1 MLNILSYV
9 GMSFQSEVCL
19 WTLLGLLR
27 TIFDATLFKVWQM
40 KMPPEISLPV
50 QRAIRT
56 MISGLM
62 LAQCFTVY
70 VYLASYIVLLY
81 PVFLEE
87 RPTLV
92 LPWLLLAAIRNLL
105 CELTS
110 LAIGLGTCVLLG
122 PARPPCIRFVII
134 KLASIMPAFYMWM
147 LIFGYY
153 HNLKMALAFKTFPAV
168 LPTKDLDY
176 GLELAV
182 RRRRTKSLQDEDQ
195 LRKKL
200 TASLYTEQTSLT
212 NKMATPALTS
222 ILESKKGSPAAS
234 YVDITSPLD
243 ALCPLPVTS
252 NRTVSDIGTDEDW
265 FGSEVV
271 VARGTDRILEQF
283 VLMLFRIGA
292 YLKKDNAELI
302 ENLNCNSQAIS
313 PSHTQGCTAMPS
325 EETDTPPLVGNSK
338 GGIASYLRD
347 YPQIFGKK
355 TDILGAS
362 NTSESKVPVVR
373 SNSSSQSV
381 KSTKEVSTDTINP
394 FKTNLTTQKSRHIPI
409 SSQERINESCSKN
422 ICEGIENKQVPNNS
436 KTDLGGTI
444 KNVNERVEASAE
456 SKGSEVNKL
465 KTKNSNPEGILNL
478 SKNKRNPSPSSSEK
492 NSIGDSDRSSNSSS
506 KHKKSNNR
514 YQNN

>member
-27 TIFDATLFKVWQM
+27 TIFDATLFKVNANLKQVWQM

-147 LIFGYY
+147 LIFG
-153 HNLKMALAFKTFPAV
+153 
-168 LPTKDLDY
+168 
-176 GLELAV
+176 
-182 RRRRTKSLQDEDQ
+182 
-195 LRKKL
+195 
-200 TASLYTEQTSLT
+200 YTEQTSLT

>member
-9 GMSFQSEVCL
+9 GMSLQSEVCL

-27 TIFDATLFKVWQM
+27 TIFDATLFKVNANLKQVWQM

-134 KLASIMPAFYMWM
+134 KLASIVPAFYMWM
-147 LIFGYY
+147 LIFGY
-153 HNLKMALAFKTFPAV
+153 
-168 LPTKDLDY
+168 
-176 GLELAV
+176 
-182 RRRRTKSLQDEDQ
+182 S
-195 LRKKL
+195 
-200 TASLYTEQTSLT
+200 EQTSLPD
-212 NKMATPALTS
+212 KMATPTLTS
-222 ILESKKGSPAAS
+222 ILESKKGSPVAS

-243 ALCPLPVTS
+243 ALCPLSVTS

-265 FGSEVV
+265 FGIEVMV
-271 VARGTDRILEQF
+271 PRATDRILEQF
-283 VLMLFRIGA
+283 VLMLLRIGA
-292 YLKKDNAELI
+292 YLKKENAEPI
-302 ENLNCNSQAIS
+302 GNLNSNSQAVL
-313 PSHTQGCTAMPS
+313 PSHNQECTAMPS
-325 EETDTPPLVGNSK
+325 EETDTPLLVGNSK

-355 TDILGAS
+355 PDILGAL
-362 NTSESKVPVVR
+362 NTSESKVHAVR
-373 SNSSSQSV
+373 SSSSSQSA
-381 KSTKEVSTDTINP
+381 KSTKEVSTYTINP
-394 FKTNLTTQKSRHIPI
+394 KLKNNLTTQKSSHIHI
-409 SSQERINESCSKN
+409 NSQEKINEQCSKN
-422 ICEGIENKQVPNNS
+422 ISEGSENKQVTNNS
-436 KTDLGGTI
+436 KMDSSRTI
-444 KNVNERVEASAE
+444 KSVTERVDASAE
-456 SKGSEVNKL
+456 SKKSEDNL
-465 KTKNSNPEGILNL
+465 NTKNSNSEGILNL
-478 SKNKRNPSPSSSEK
+478 SKNKRKPSTSSSGS
-492 NSIGDSDRSSNSSS
+492 NNTDNSDRSSTNSS
-506 KHKKSNNR
+506 KHRKSR
-514 YQNN
+514 